1 MRTKRTLSIAAALS
15 LAGFAAFADDLVKQ
29 KAQDFATK
37 AVIANMFEVEA
48 ADVEVKNGK
57 DGKAVKFATDML
69 NDHGKAGPELK
80 AAAKQDGVAVPAVLD
95 ADYKAKIDALKASDT
110 TNLDQAYLS
119 TQLTAHQDS
128 VALFEGYANS
138 GPEGHLRN
146 VASRILPDLRAH
158 LVRVQG
164 LTSK

>member
-1 MRTKRTLSIAAALS
+1 MRTKRTLAIAAALS
-15 LAGFAAFADDLVKQ
+15 LAGFAALADDQAKL

-48 ADVEVKNGK
+48 ADVEVKKGK
-57 DGKAVKFATDML
+57 DSKAVEFATDML

-80 AAAKQDGVAVPAVLD
+80 AAAKQDGVAVPTELD
-95 ADYKAKIDALKASDT
+95 EDHRAKVHALKASDA

-119 TQLTAHQDS
+119 TQLTAHQDA
-128 VALFEGYANS
+128 VALFEGYAEN
-138 GPEGHLRN
+138 GPEGHLKN
-146 VASRILPDLRAH
+146 VASIILPDLREH

-164 LTSK
+164 LTAN